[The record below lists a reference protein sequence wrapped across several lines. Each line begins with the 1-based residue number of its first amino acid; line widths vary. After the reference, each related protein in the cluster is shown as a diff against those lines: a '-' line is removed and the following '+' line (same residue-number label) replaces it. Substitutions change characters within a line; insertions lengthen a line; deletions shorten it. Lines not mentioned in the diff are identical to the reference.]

1 MIPNFAEY
9 ELNIESE
16 SKPAQRMQVR
26 STIGYSGSDSKQLM
40 NSIEMLNLRK
50 KMEESMNNEYQEA
63 MKKNVEFP

>member
-26 STIGYSGSDSKQLM
+26 STIGYSGSDSK
-40 NSIEMLNLRK
+40 
-50 KMEESMNNEYQEA
+50 
-63 MKKNVEFP
+63 